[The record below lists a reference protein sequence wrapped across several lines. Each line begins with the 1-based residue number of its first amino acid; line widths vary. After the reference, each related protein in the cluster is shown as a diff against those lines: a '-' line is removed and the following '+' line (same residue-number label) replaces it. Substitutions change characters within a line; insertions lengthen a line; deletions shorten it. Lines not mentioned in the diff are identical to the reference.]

1 MTMNSTGRPTS
12 IAANG
17 GSGTDVTVSGSK
29 GLLQAEGLALFAASL
44 VAFHTLGTSWW
55 MYAALFFLPDVS
67 FLGYLAGSRFGAWGY
82 NILHSTIG
90 PMLLAGSAYMIWIGY
105 TLARS
110 SIVISSVDAPRPG
123 ASRKI
128 FFQALLT
135 CLLNPKAWL
144 FTFAIVPQFMKPAF
158 GPLWSQGLVMGLMTI
173 SVQGI
178 VYGGLALAA
187 LRSRDAIVS
196 TPALTIWIGRGAGV
210 FLMVIAAYT
219 AVQGWAGV

>member
-1 MTMNSTGRPTS
+1 MTYIENLWLYFILLTGIVLVPGMDMVFVL
-12 IAANG
+12 ANALTG
-17 GSGTDVTVSGSK
+17 GRRA
-29 GLLQAEGLALFAASL
+29 GLSATLGIMLGGACHALFGA
-44 VAFHTLGTSWW
+44 VAVAGLTQLIP
-55 MYAALFFLPDVS
+55 ALS
-67 FLGYLAGSRFGAWGY
+67 
-82 NILHSTIG
+82 G

-110 SIVISSVDAPRPG
+110 SIVITSVDQPTPG
-123 ASRKI
+123 ATRKI

-144 FTFAIVPQFMKPAF
+144 FTLAIFPQFMKPAF

-173 SVQGI
+173 AVQGI

-196 TPALTIWIGRGAGV
+196 TPALTIWIGRGAGI

-219 AVQGWAGV
+219 AVQGWDGV

>member
-1 MTMNSTGRPTS
+1 MSYIENLWLYFILLTGIVIVPGMDMVFVL
-12 IAANG
+12 ANALTG
-17 GSGTDVTVSGSK
+17 GRRA
-29 GLLQAEGLALFAASL
+29 GLSATLGIMLGGACHALFGAVAVAGLTRFIPSL
-44 VAFHTLGTSWW
+44 S
-55 MYAALFFLPDVS
+55 
-67 FLGYLAGSRFGAWGY
+67 
-82 NILHSTIG
+82 G

-110 SIVISSVDAPRPG
+110 SIVIASVDAPRPG

-144 FTFAIVPQFMKPAF
+144 FTFAIFPQFMKPAF

-178 VYGGLALAA
+178 IYGGLALAA

-196 TPALTIWIGRGAGV
+196 NPALTIWIGRGAGI

>member
-1 MTMNSTGRPTS
+1 MSYIENLWLYFILLTGIILVPGMDMVFVL
-12 IAANG
+12 ANALTG
-17 GSGTDVTVSGSK
+17 GRRA
-29 GLLQAEGLALFAASL
+29 GLSATLGIMLGGACHALFGAVAVAGLTRFIPSL
-44 VAFHTLGTSWW
+44 S
-55 MYAALFFLPDVS
+55 
-67 FLGYLAGSRFGAWGY
+67 
-82 NILHSTIG
+82 G

-110 SIVISSVDAPRPG
+110 SIVITSVDQPPPG

-144 FTFAIVPQFMKPAF
+144 FTFAIFPQFMKPIY
-158 GPLWSQGLVMGLMTI
+158 GPLWLQGLVMGLMTI
-173 SVQGI
+173 SVQGT
-178 VYGGLALAA
+178 VYGGLAVAA

-196 TPALTIWIGRGAGV
+196 TPALTIWIGRGAGI
-210 FLMVIAAYT
+210 FLMAIAAYT